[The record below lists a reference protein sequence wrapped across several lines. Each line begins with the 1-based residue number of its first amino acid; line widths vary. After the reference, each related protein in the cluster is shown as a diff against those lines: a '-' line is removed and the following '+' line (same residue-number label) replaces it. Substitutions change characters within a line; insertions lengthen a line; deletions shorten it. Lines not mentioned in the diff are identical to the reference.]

1 LNLGFGDFQ
10 LFLLSLPGF
19 GQAFIHN
26 FFGNGVFVDEGLS
39 FEHGA
44 FVEFGHF
51 LLVDRGIDRIE
62 SRRRKTLFLLL
73 KLKRSLPLDQF
84 VELVHIM
91 LELGTKNL
99 FRRVAALLLLLFLLD
114 VRISW
119 DLVSF
124 YFFSGMGRNL
134 LVGLDNESFL
144 VEFLELFKD
153 AEPSAKDFS
162 PSESFLVVG
171 FLFDLVDDFRHVGNV
186 SFGSRWGHTRRLQ

>member
-1 LNLGFGDFQ
+1 
-10 LFLLSLPGF
+10 
-19 GQAFIHN
+19 
-26 FFGNGVFVDEGLS
+26 LS

-51 LLVDRGIDRIE
+51 LLVDRGIDRIKG
-62 SRRRKTLFLLL
+62 RRRKTLFLLL

-99 FRRVAALLLLLFLLD
+99 LRRVAALLLLLFPLN
-114 VRISW
+114 VGISW

-124 YFFSGMGRNL
+124 YFFSWMGRNL

-171 FLFDLVDDFRHVGNV
+171 FLFDLVDDFRHVRDV
-186 SFGSRWGHTRRLQ
+186 PFGSRWGHTRGLQ